1 MTRGCRRAVGRAGV
15 ALGVALLL
23 VGLAHGAVVE
33 VRSPS
38 GEPIFAARGGGAIRL
53 PDGRGALLRVASS
66 HTEGDRVEL
75 VGVEALGGRVLAR
88 RVVVDGDDPAA
99 TGVEGLAVD
108 GHGVAARPNTL
119 VPLGPAGYVVVIQ
132 QATLE
137 GKVGTVGL
145 RIRLLRPVGRV
156 PAGSELLIGLAP
168 RAETTG
174 AATDPEAILA
184 LGRGPLRRAPAGSG
198 YVYPVAR
205 RGPIVGCPFALGS
218 THSPF
223 AWPANLE
230 SDNAIDIAVPVGTP
244 VLAVSDG
251 VIGDLIGPLSSGDP
265 HLAGER
271 LHLETGEVRFYYAHL
286 SRIDV
291 VPRQRVV
298 AGQQLGLSGS
308 AVGVPHLH
316 FAQDVGN
323 PADTAGEREACPTWR
338 FHPEPW

>member
-1 MTRGCRRAVGRAGV
+1 MTGRCRRAVGLTWLAGG
-15 ALGVALLL
+15 L
-23 VGLAHGAVVE
+23 GLAVAGPAWCAVVE

-38 GEPIFAARGGGAIRL
+38 GEPIFAARGGGAIGL
-53 PDGRGALLRVASS
+53 PDGGGALVRVAWSRTMGS
-66 HTEGDRVEL
+66 RVEL
-75 VGVEALGGRVLAR
+75 VGVEALGGRLVAR
-88 RVVVDGDDPAA
+88 RVVVDADDPDA
-99 TGVEGLAVD
+99 TRVDGLAVD
-108 GHGVAARPNTL
+108 GRALAASANTL
-119 VPLGPAGYVVVIQ
+119 VPLGRAGYAVAIQ
-132 QATLE
+132 QAALE
-137 GKVGTVGL
+137 GRVGTVGL
-145 RIRLLRPVGRV
+145 RIRLLRRVGRV

-168 RAETTG
+168 GWAAPG
-174 AATDPEAILA
+174 AAREPEAILA
-184 LGRGPLRRAPAGSG
+184 LGRGPLRQGPAASG
-198 YVYPVAR
+198 YVYPLAH

-244 VLAVSDG
+244 VLAVADG
-251 VIGDLIGPLSSGDP
+251 EIGDLIGPLSSADP
-265 HLAGER
+265 HLAGQR

-291 VPRQRVV
+291 APRQHVV

-323 PADTAGEREACPTWR
+323 PADTTGERAACPTWTYY
-338 FHPEPW
+338 PEPW

>member
-1 MTRGCRRAVGRAGV
+1 MIAGRRSAVVRAIL
-15 ALGVALLL
+15 ALGLGLLL
-23 VGLAHGAVVE
+23 VGPAAGAVVE

-38 GEPIFAARGGGAIRL
+38 GEPIFVARGGGAIRL
-53 PDGRGALLRVASS
+53 PDGRGALVRVAASR
-66 HTEGDRVEL
+66 TVGDRVEL
-75 VGVEALGGRVLAR
+75 VGVEALGGRLVAR
-88 RVVVDGDDPAA
+88 RIVVDADDPSA
-99 TGVEGLAVD
+99 TRVDGLAVD
-108 GHGVAARPNTL
+108 GRGLAAEPNTL
-119 VPLGPAGYVVVIQ
+119 VPLGPAGYAVVVQ

-137 GKVGTVGL
+137 GAVGTVGL
-145 RIRLLRPVGRV
+145 RIRLLRSVGRV

-168 RAETTG
+168 GTERAGPEAG
-174 AATDPEAILA
+174 PEAILA
-184 LGRGPLRRAPAGSG
+184 LGRGPLRRGPGGSG
-198 YVYPVAR
+198 YVYPLAR

-244 VLAVSDG
+244 VLAVADG
-251 VIGDLIGPLSSGDP
+251 VIGDPIGPLSSADP

-271 LHLETGEVRFYYAHL
+271 LHLETGAVRFYYAHL

-323 PADTAGEREACPTWR
+323 PADTTGERDACPTWR
-338 FHPEPW
+338 FYPEPW